1 MDLIELVKEVCSR
14 YPQTSSLSEEE
25 IREKIKSDP
34 VVKILAVELWKIRKL
49 QMFSTLVFNSLL
61 SESPPDESS

>member
-1 MDLIELVKEVCSR
+1 MDLIELVKEVCSG